1 MLFAPKRQTKQP
13 NDQPA
18 NQPKDPTT
26 NQQWINW
33 GKDGTILQQRN
44 TRSNPTNRIP
54 IKSPHS
60 KSISWNILDFQILQ
74 NFYLV
79 NNLVST
85 GTTQTNSCRRTLRVQ
100 NSIIFKLCHV
110 SNWNIDPTKT
120 INQIFQC
127 SAVVSAFLPGVSF
140 MNPMNSRT
148 MLRWVKFRTLIS
160 NLIFFSLLWPFFFYR
175 KFI

>member
-1 MLFAPKRQTKQP
+1 M
-13 NDQPA
+13 
-18 NQPKDPTT
+18 
-26 NQQWINW
+26 
-33 GKDGTILQQRN
+33 TIPQQRN
-44 TRSNPTNRIP
+44 TRLNPTKRIP

-74 NFYLV
+74 NFYLM
-79 NNLVST
+79 NNLVFT
-85 GTTQTNSCRRTLRVQ
+85 GKTQTNSCGRALWVQ
-100 NSIIFKLCHV
+100 NFIIFKLCHV

-120 INQIFQC
+120 THQIFQIEWQIRC

-175 KFI
+175 KCI